1 MHDTMTYAI
10 FLIFTGAAVMSTLA
24 LFTRQSMLVGYMVLG
39 GILGPSGLGAIPDA
53 EVFKQ
58 AGDVGILFLLFLVGL
73 HLHPQKLLHMFTKTL
88 WIAVVSSLIFAVLGY
103 SVARV
108 FSYDVLDSMVVGAS
122 MMFSSTIIGLKLLP
136 TTVLHHRH
144 TGEIVISALLLQDII
159 AIIVLL
165 WLQGLSSSSGQMT
178 LQHLMMIVMSFPILI
193 IIAYVMQRYVLMYLL
208 KKFDRIQEYIFLISI
223 GWCAG
228 MGQLADMMGLSA
240 SIGAFIAGVAV
251 ASHPISRYI
260 SENLKPLR
268 DFFLVVFFF
277 SIGAQFNVQY
287 LSSIIMP
294 AIVLALIALLVK
306 PFIFQLL
313 FRQMK
318 EERSVSWEVGWR
330 LGQMSEFSL
339 LIAYMVLNTD
349 VVSNQV
355 SYLIQAG
362 TIVTFVL
369 TSYLVVLR
377 YPSPLAFSEKLR
389 RD

>member
-10 FLIFTGAAVMSTLA
+10 FLIFTGAAIMSTLA

-39 GILGPSGLGAIPDA
+39 GILGPSGFGAIPDA
-53 EVFKQ
+53 EVITQ

-88 WIAVVSSLIFAVLGY
+88 WIAVASSLVFAVMGY
-103 SVARV
+103 TVARL
-108 FSYDVLDSMVVGAS
+108 FHYDVMASMVIGAS
-122 MMFSSTIIGLKLLP
+122 MMFSSTIVGLKLLP

-144 TGEIVISALLLQDII
+144 TGELVISALLLQDII

-165 WLQGLSSSSGQMT
+165 WLQGLSSAGNIGLEKIM
-178 LQHLMMIVMSFPILI
+178 LIVLSFPVLI
-193 IIAYVMQRYVLMYLL
+193 AIAYVMQRYVLMYLL

-228 MGQLADMMGLSA
+228 MGELADMMGLSA

-277 SIGAQFNVQY
+277 SIGAQFDVSY
-287 LSSIIMP
+287 LPSIIMP
-294 AIVLALIALLVK
+294 AIVLALIALLIK
-306 PFIFQLL
+306 PFVFQLL

-339 LIAYMVLNTD
+339 LIAYMVLKTN

-362 TIVTFVL
+362 TILTFVL